1 MSKIIES
8 MKKIILSAAVVILAV
23 ACNNNSQIGT
33 TVATTSSE
41 AGFKTAY
48 IDTEKLMKEYKES
61 ADFEAKY
68 EAMSKKMQEE
78 LERDMKK
85 FQNDVMDLQKNAQS
99 KGMEW
104 AVARQKELEKRERTL
119 AEKQQNY
126 MKKFQEE
133 GSVERD
139 SMVSRMKDFI
149 KEYGKEKGYDYI
161 YGTGDAVTVLYAKE
175 QYNITDEIVKL
186 LNEKYEKGSTKT
198 EEKKEESTEIKVE
211 ETKK

>member
-1 MSKIIES
+1 
-8 MKKIILSAAVVILAV
+8 MKKIIFNAAVVIFAV
-23 ACNNNSQIGT
+23 ACNNNSQT
-33 TVATTSSE
+33 ATETVTSSKE
-41 AGFKTAY
+41 TGFKTAY

-61 ADFEAKY
+61 ADFETKY
-68 EAMSKKMQEE
+68 ESMSKKMQEE
-78 LERDMKK
+78 LDRDLKK

-149 KEYGKEKGYDYI
+149 KQYGKEKGYDYI
-161 YGTGDAVTVLYAKE
+161 YGTGDAATVLYAKE

-186 LNEKYEKGSTKT
+186 LNEKYEKSSTKT
-198 EEKKEESTEIKVE
+198 EEKKE
-211 ETKK
+211 TKK

>member
-1 MSKIIES
+1 

-119 AEKQQNY
+119 GEKQQNY

-161 YGTGDAVTVLYAKE
+161 YGTGDAATVLYAKE

>member
-1 MSKIIES
+1 

-161 YGTGDAVTVLYAKE
+161 YGTGDAATVLYAKE

>member
-161 YGTGDAVTVLYAKE
+161 YGTGDAATVLYAKE

>member
-1 MSKIIES
+1 